1 MENVACLGSARCY
14 KRITQSN
21 KFGGMHQR
29 NRSLMSRLEIL
40 RLTLQEHIAN
50 LTHRHPLPER
60 HLVFRHWN
68 ITYAMAHLD
77 SKLL

>member
-1 MENVACLGSARCY
+1 
-14 KRITQSN
+14 
-21 KFGGMHQR
+21 
-29 NRSLMSRLEIL
+29 MSRLEIL